1 MTKNTKRLSALLAVL
16 MMSSSFAA
24 VVSAAD
30 TTFIKPNKK
39 TESVLTESS
48 GIVDSTTENEPSNIL
63 KTSGWVKTNASVL
76 EDAAKNIFIKPSTQK
91 TPVKHIYKNE
101 KPCVV
106 SGTYY
111 SKKDAEK
118 ELEAYFNAHTYEL
131 FMDEGDAR
139 LFCDGA
145 YFVSTDE
152 DVVYYDYASSRLV
165 ANEHGNASV
174 YVYTKGGVPF
184 FRLDVKVIHRTGS
197 GYSIVDV
204 IPEDWR
210 LDGTGD
216 TTTFTIKSDKYTAD
230 EFKFSVVH
238 GSSIASIT
246 KDGKLEATGNGPIVV
261 RAYLK
266 KNPNVYGEALLYAGE
281 YVSSF
286 YDGYYTYSA
295 GKPHKHFNKYDC
307 DCYDK
312 YTTYYWGYDYD
323 IGDIRDCYIGGW
335 IKSYDGILIPVLKK
349 SQATVVEPN
358 GSLRDTTVVSYDNV
372 TVADLLRDAYGDK
385 EELYKIITK
394 YNLFKGKDWSKPYVT
409 YDDFDYITYILSQ
422 AWN

>member
-1 MTKNTKRLSALLAVL
+1 MNKNAKRLSALLAVL

-24 VVSAAD
+24 TVSAAD

-39 TESVLTESS
+39 TEAVLTEAS
-48 GIVDSTTENEPSNIL
+48 GIVDSTVENEVSNVL
-63 KTSGWVKTNASVL
+63 KTSGWVKTDASIL
-76 EDAAKNIFIKPSTQK
+76 EDAAKNIFIKPSPEK

-106 SGTYY
+106 TGKYY
-111 SKKDAEK
+111 SKADAEK
-118 ELEAYFNAHTYEL
+118 ELKAYFDAHTYEL
-131 FMDEGDAR
+131 FLNEGDAR

-152 DVVYYDYASSRLV
+152 NIVYYDYASDRLI

-184 FRLDVKVIHRTGS
+184 FRLDVKVVHQLGS
-197 GYSIVDV
+197 GYSVVDV
-204 IPEDWR
+204 VPEDWR
-210 LDGTGD
+210 LDGAGD
-216 TTTFTIKSDKYTAD
+216 TTTFTINSAKYDAD
-230 EFKFSVVH
+230 EFKFSIVH
-238 GSSIASIT
+238 GNDIASIT
-246 KDGKLEATGNGPIVV
+246 KDGKLKVTGNGAIVV
-261 RAYLK
+261 RASLK
-266 KNPNVYGEALLYAGE
+266 KNANVYGEALLYAGE

-286 YDGYYTYSA
+286 YDGYYTHTTV
-295 GKPHKHFNKYDC
+295 KPSKPNKYNFC
-307 DCYDK
+307 DK
-312 YTTYYWGYDYD
+312 YMTYYWGHDYD
-323 IGDIRDCYIGGW
+323 IGDIRDCYISGW

-349 SQATVVEPN
+349 SEGTVVKADGTKYE
-358 GSLRDTTVVSYDNV
+358 TTIVSSDKV

-409 YDDFDYITYILSQ
+409 YDDFDYVTYILSQ